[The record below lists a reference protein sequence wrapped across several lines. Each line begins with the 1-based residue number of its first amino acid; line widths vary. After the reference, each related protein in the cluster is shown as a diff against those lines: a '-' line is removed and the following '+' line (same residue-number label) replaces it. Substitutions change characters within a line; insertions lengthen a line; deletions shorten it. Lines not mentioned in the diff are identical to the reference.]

1 MTKKKELTIREKN
14 ELVDS
19 VIDQLKKEY
28 VGIDE
33 QIDIIMNNVRAWY
46 IYPNLLDHPV
56 VVNCWGLTGCGKT
69 SLIKRIVALMGLEED
84 MQYFNFAEIGE
95 NTSAQI
101 ESQLENHISNDK
113 PNRIFV
119 YDEFQY
125 AATLDSMGAEKDK
138 REGLKPF
145 WELLDTGMLN
155 KKVSLYEIRSVTGAL
170 YYLDIISKHTPIIF
184 KDGQWLNIKEC
195 LKYLDPTVIN
205 GMSEY
210 FTLRGAEL
218 DDDRK
223 ELQVFSDSPYNT
235 SPVSPVRASINGG
248 IFRVRYMSD
257 LVDLYNLV
265 EGTYIH
271 RDKMCEML
279 KNLNFEETVKFI
291 YNVAKKAAKGV
302 TLDFTKSIIFVLGN
316 LDEAYTMSF
325 DVDPDMSPDQF
336 YAMTKKISIVDIKGA
351 LQKRFR
357 NEQIARLGNVHVIY
371 PSFSSESFRNI
382 IKLNLSQYAS
392 KVEKEINFEIGFD
405 STVIDMIYK
414 EAVFPTHGTRPIF
427 STINDLIKNKLPEVM
442 RYIDENITEPVKKLT
457 YWTSGKKLIVTIFG
471 ENKRMLGDVE
481 FHLSLSL
488 GKLRK
493 SRGDERQA
501 LTAVHESGHFVVYA
515 ALTGNMPE
523 KLCSCTASSDT
534 NGFMMKK
541 TDEEDKDFSYQN
553 ILTDIKV
560 SLAGAIAEE
569 IVYGS
574 KNRSVGATS
583 DLVNATVAASRCIR
597 SFGFGDHLA
606 TITYMKDAMTTKDG
620 MIINPDNQEDINEDI
635 LELLR
640 VCRKEVKQLLLTDEW
655 HKMLIESSKYLA
667 KHAAMTQKKMKQ
679 IYSKVP
685 DHMKCDKRE
694 RFYRDILA
702 KL

>member
-19 VIDQLKKEY
+19 VIEQLKKEY

-69 SLIKRIVALMGLEED
+69 SLIKRIVTLMGLEED

-101 ESQLENHISNDK
+101 ESQIETHVSNDK

-155 KKVSLYEIRSVTGAL
+155 KKVSLYDIRSVTGAL
-170 YYLDIISKHTPIIF
+170 YYMELIATHTPIVF
-184 KDGQWLNIKEC
+184 KNGEWVNIKEC
-195 LKYLDPTVIN
+195 LKYVDPILID

-210 FTLRGAEL
+210 FTLKGAEL
-218 DDDRK
+218 NEDLKAKLNFND
-223 ELQVFSDSPYNT
+223 LGYSAST
-235 SPVSPVRASINGG
+235 SSFTRTGLNG
-248 IFRVRYMSD
+248 IFRVRYLSD

-271 RDKMCEML
+271 RDKMCEIL
-279 KNLNFEETVKFI
+279 KDLNFEETVKLI
-291 YNVAKKAAKGV
+291 YNVANKAAKGV

-336 YAMTKKISIVDIKGA
+336 YAMTKKITIVDIKGA

-371 PSFSSESFRNI
+371 PSFNSESFRNI
-382 IKLNLSQYAS
+382 IKLNLNEYAS

-405 STVIDMIYK
+405 HTVIDMIYK

-442 RYIDENITEPVKKLT
+442 RYIDDNITDTVRKLT
-457 YWTSGKKLIVTIFG
+457 YWVSGKKLIVTILG

-481 FHLSLSL
+481 FQLSLSL

-493 SRGDERQA
+493 SKGDERQA

-541 TDEEDKDFSYQN
+541 NDEEDKDISYQN

-606 TITYMKDAMTTKDG
+606 AITYLKDAMTTKDG
-620 MIINPDNQEDINEDI
+620 MIINPDNQEEINEDI

-640 VCRKEVKQLLLTDEW
+640 MCRKEVKQLLLTDEW
-655 HKMLIESSKYLA
+655 HSMLIESSKYLA
-667 KHAAMTQKKMKQ
+667 RHAAMTQKKMKQ